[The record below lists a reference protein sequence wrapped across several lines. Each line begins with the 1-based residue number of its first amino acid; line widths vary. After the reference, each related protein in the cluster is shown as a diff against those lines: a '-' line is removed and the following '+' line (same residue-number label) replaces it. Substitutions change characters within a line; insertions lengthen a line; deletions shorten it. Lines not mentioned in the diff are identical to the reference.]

1 MNRPEEAR
9 KPRRGRKRAQPKE
22 RIKKEKPAVPGA
34 EKKKMTGRIELYFGP
49 RKSGKTTLFFR
60 RLTSQFFTTGGKIRP
75 NNQYFILIQ
84 PSFDG
89 NTAYKGFEHIKKLFK
104 GKQGE
109 QHYEYSSRMSEYLKA
124 LFKKLLKKKLQPVV
138 IIDDVGGDSF
148 IKYGKTDD
156 NVVEYLAKQASHM
169 PPVVICLFQ
178 RFVQA
183 SNTLRGQADTIHFF
197 KTENKPEL
205 VLYNNTYF
213 GTMGFRE
220 FIQLWRKLFIN
231 KFDYVSIDNLPGGE
245 KEIYL
250 NDKKHSFI

>member
-1 MNRPEEAR
+1 MRTS
-9 KPRRGRKRAQPKE
+9 RKREQKRVPFK
-22 RIKKEKPAVPGA
+22 REKPAVVGA

-60 RLTSQFFTTGGKIRP
+60 RLTSQFFTTGGKVKP
-75 NNQYFILIQ
+75 NNQYFIMIQ
-84 PSFDG
+84 PSYDG

-109 QHYEYSSRMSEYLKA
+109 HHYDYSSRMSEYLKG
-124 LFKKLLKKKLQPVV
+124 LFKKLLKKKKQPVI

-148 IKYGKTDD
+148 LKYGKTDE

-183 SNTLRGQADTIHFF
+183 SNTLRGQADSIHFF

-213 GTMGFRE
+213 GTLGFKE
-220 FIQLWRKLFIN
+220 FITLWRKLFID
-231 KFDYVSIDNLPGGE
+231 KFDYVTINNLAGGV
-245 KEIYL
+245 KELYL